1 MSARNHFP
9 LLSLDIVKKSLLIL
23 IQVLSGDGSNYS
35 SITMGSVV
43 VKQGERILLSS
54 SSPHQM
60 TNTINKSLS
69 LSMTPQQTIMG
80 LCDSNS
86 SSYRETTTKL
96 VSSRKSIISNFT
108 TNGFV
113 ELPDKPDN
121 ELNLIVESFTSKNAT
136 INSLH
141 RRQKGGARGLKP
153 PLF

>member
-1 MSARNHFP
+1 
-9 LLSLDIVKKSLLIL
+9 
-23 IQVLSGDGSNYS
+23 
-35 SITMGSVV
+35 MGSVV
-43 VKQGERILLSS
+43 IKQGERILLSS

-80 LCDSNS
+80 LCDNNS

-108 TNGFV
+108 TNRFV

-121 ELNLIVESFTSKNAT
+121 ELNLIYCQENFTSENAT
-136 INSLH
+136 INSLPVVILIH
-141 RRQKGGARGLKP
+141 YHFASLANWYAYIDYPCRATSETMGHI
-153 PLF
+153 